1 MGLYMEV
8 PDSFDGAELDLLK
21 EIAGDIA
28 FGLDHIRKEEQ
39 ITFLAY
45 YDPLTGLA
53 NRSLFHDR
61 LAALLRKAEHEGQT
75 VALCV
80 ADLDHFKDF
89 NDALGR
95 ECGDLLL
102 VEFGK
107 RLLGCA
113 STPEHVA
120 RLGSDRF
127 VIALPREPAGDRLH
141 KLIEAHLDLCTARP
155 FRIADSEL
163 HIAARFGISL
173 YPADGRD
180 ADALFR
186 NAEAALK
193 AAKAD
198 GERVLFYGPHM
209 TERVG
214 ERVALENRLRG
225 ALERDEFV
233 LYYQPGRAVSFATA
247 WRLSC
252 AGGIRTPVSCSRRGS
267 CRARRNR

>member
-1 MGLYMEV
+1 MEG
-8 PDSFDGAELDLLK
+8 PDSFDAAELALLK

-61 LAALLRKAEHEGQT
+61 LAVMLRKAEHDGQT

-80 ADLDHFKDF
+80 ADLDHFTNF

-107 RLLGCA
+107 RLLSCA

-127 VIALPREPAGDRLH
+127 VIALPRKPAGDPLH
-141 KLIEAHLDLCTARP
+141 ALIEAQLDLCTAQP
-155 FRIADSEL
+155 LGLQTVNS

-173 YPADGRD
+173 YPADGSD

-186 NAEAALK
+186 NAEAAQV
-193 AAKAD
+193 AKAD
-198 GERVLFYGPHM
+198 GERILFYGPHM
-209 TERVG
+209 TERVR

-225 ALERDEFV
+225 ALEE
-233 LYYQPGRAVSFATA
+233 TN
-247 WRLSC
+247 SC
-252 AGGIRTPVSCSRRGS
+252 CITSRRS
-267 CRARRNR
+267 MRSVSR